1 MFTEQCFLWGNTTP
15 PCFSSLAL
23 ICPSWQFPSGSPWF
37 HILMPP
43 FSLPHWNLWSK
54 TRLPFGY
61 WLWNAASVVCSQI
74 HGPHTKRGSP
84 WGTPISSAVYT
95 HKSREPGPFGEGPG
109 WWAVQ
114 CGCGNR
120 HCLMET
126 LIWVL
131 SDMCDGAYYPDDQA
145 YSVWQLAI

>member
-43 FSLPHWNLWSK
+43 FSLPLWNLWSK

-95 HKSREPGPFGEGPG
+95 HKESWTWAIWRAQVDELSSVAVEIGIVWWRRSFGF
-109 WWAVQ
+109 
-114 CGCGNR
+114 
-120 HCLMET
+120 CLICVMG
-126 LIWVL
+126 LIIQMIKL
-131 SDMCDGAYYPDDQA
+131 ILYDS
-145 YSVWQLAI
+145 